1 MTDKETFNNLK
12 SSWLRDLSAIAPESM
27 LKFVVG
33 NKSDLLEELEE
44 SKDRS
49 ECVTDKML
57 REFAIA
63 KKAESM
69 KVSARKN

>member
-1 MTDKETFNNLK
+1 
-12 SSWLRDLSAIAPESM
+12 M
-27 LKFVVG
+27 LKFIVG
-33 NKSDLLEELEE
+33 NKTDLLEEMEE
-44 SKDRS
+44 SKDRN

-57 REFAIA
+57 REFSMT

>member
-1 MTDKETFNNLK
+1 LQ
-12 SSWLRDLSAIAPESM
+12 AIAPENM

-44 SKDRS
+44 SKDRN

-57 REFAIA
+57 REFAMT

-69 KVSARKN
+69 KVSARKNQGVDEVF